1 MVGEMFLDLGEVGTT
16 WSKPVLTNSTK
27 LVVIDE
33 TPVVNKQA
41 SPITTCLEKHH
52 QDMSPSSA
60 EQLLMSPTPL
70 SHHACHMCP
79 VFHDMCF
86 FYFLL
91 TTPLFFLSQRNLS
104 FLHTMVVTRREK
116 LFVLC
121 TLRPPLP
128 NWGLTRPPN
137 MPKVSPVAH
146 DDGLCTED
154 APTGSPQIGAPPH
167 AAQVVLERRRRRS
180 IFSRRR
186 LLLPPLGTQAGN
198 ESS

>member
-1 MVGEMFLDLGEVGTT
+1 MVGEMFLDRGEVGTT
-16 WSKPVLTNSTK
+16 WSKPVQTNSTK

-52 QDMSPSSA
+52 RDMSPSSA
-60 EQLLMSPTPL
+60 EQLLMSLTPL
-70 SHHACHMCP
+70 SHHARHVTRFFSRH
-79 VFHDMCF
+79 VF
-86 FYFLL
+86 FLL
-91 TTPLFFLSQRNLS
+91 FTHNTSFFLSQRNLS
-104 FLHTMVVTRREK
+104 FLHTMLVTRREK

-154 APTGSPQIGAPPH
+154 APTGSRDRRPPH

-186 LLLPPLGTQAGN
+186 LLLPPLGTHAGN